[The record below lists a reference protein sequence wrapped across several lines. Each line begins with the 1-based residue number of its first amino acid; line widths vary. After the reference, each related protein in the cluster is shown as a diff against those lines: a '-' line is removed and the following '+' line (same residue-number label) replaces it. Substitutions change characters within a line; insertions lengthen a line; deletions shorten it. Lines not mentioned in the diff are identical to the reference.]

1 MTIDSNDKIL
11 SIQHQVSVD
20 GYALLMDFVVTFV
33 SLAAFLRFRLQ
44 LILGGNHTDRSLIE
58 ETGAEPSSAAA
69 EQSRN
74 WSKKKKKLKLEPRSS
89 FVTAREPNQLWEP
102 KEASLFVVDCRDH
115 ERAAIWGRAAGQPV
129 YSPNVK
135 SRMPPL

>member
-1 MTIDSNDKIL
+1 MTIDGNDKIL

-33 SLAAFLRFRLQ
+33 SMAAFLRFRLQ

-74 WSKKKKKLKLEPRSS
+74 WSKKKAKTGAAFVLCDSPGAEP
-89 FVTAREPNQLWEP
+89 
-102 KEASLFVVDCRDH
+102 VVGAKGGFALCR
-115 ERAAIWGRAAGQPV
+115 
-129 YSPNVK
+129 
-135 SRMPPL
+135 